1 MRAAAGFW
9 REPLL
14 RTALKSKYLQNTLT
28 SGGAPSDFLPLT
40 EQSEELAFRWGRSRA
55 ASSRFRLEGEEG
67 EHGAGRPGGAVGSAA
82 CGLGV
87 ASPAVAA
94 WPPLSS
100 PRAAQR
106 VPHADAHAVRV
117 QNSRDSS
124 LRCEP
129 RGSGRAASAQVPGV
143 WRTAPQR
150 ARWLTLQGVSGRAEW
165 KETGCFS
172 LTVSQ

>member
-1 MRAAAGFW
+1 MG
-9 REPLL
+9 E
-14 RTALKSKYLQNTLT
+14 
-28 SGGAPSDFLPLT
+28 
-40 EQSEELAFRWGRSRA
+40 EQ
-55 ASSRFRLEGEEG
+55 SRFRLEGEEG

-82 CGLGV
+82 CGL
-87 ASPAVAA
+87 AHPAR
-94 WPPLSS
+94 PPLSS

-129 RGSGRAASAQVPGV
+129 RGSGMAASAQVPGV

-165 KETGCFS
+165 KETGGFS

>member
-1 MRAAAGFW
+1 MG
-9 REPLL
+9 E
-14 RTALKSKYLQNTLT
+14 
-28 SGGAPSDFLPLT
+28 
-40 EQSEELAFRWGRSRA
+40 EQ
-55 ASSRFRLEGEEG
+55 SRFRLEGEEG

-82 CGLGV
+82 CGLRV

-94 WPPLSS
+94 QPPLSS
-100 PRAAQR
+100 PQAAQR

-117 QNSRDSS
+117 RNSRDSS

-150 ARWLTLQGVSGRAEW
+150 ARWLTLQGVSGWAEW

-172 LTVSQ
+172 LAVSQ

>member
-1 MRAAAGFW
+1 MG
-9 REPLL
+9 E
-14 RTALKSKYLQNTLT
+14 
-28 SGGAPSDFLPLT
+28 
-40 EQSEELAFRWGRSRA
+40 EQ
-55 ASSRFRLEGEEG
+55 SRFRLEGEEG

-94 WPPLSS
+94 RPPLSS

-143 WRTAPQR
+143 WRMGP
-150 ARWLTLQGVSGRAEW
+150 SGP
-165 KETGCFS
+165 GG
-172 LTVSQ
+172 

>member
-1 MRAAAGFW
+1 MG
-9 REPLL
+9 E
-14 RTALKSKYLQNTLT
+14 
-28 SGGAPSDFLPLT
+28 
-40 EQSEELAFRWGRSRA
+40 EQ
-55 ASSRFRLEGEEG
+55 SRFRLEGEEG

-87 ASPAVAA
+87 ASPTVAA
-94 WPPLSS
+94 RPPLSS

-150 ARWLTLQGVSGRAEW
+150 ARWLTLQGVSGRL
-165 KETGCFS
+165 TRCFPVKL
-172 LTVSQ
+172 LTAWDLVLFFY